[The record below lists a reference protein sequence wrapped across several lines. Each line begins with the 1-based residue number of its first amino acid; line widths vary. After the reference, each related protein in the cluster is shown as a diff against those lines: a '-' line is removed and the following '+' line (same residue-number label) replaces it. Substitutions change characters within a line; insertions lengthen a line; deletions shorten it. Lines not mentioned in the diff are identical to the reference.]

1 MKKAKKMLA
10 VWLSA
15 ALLLTLA
22 PLSALAAQQGS
33 AKEQSWDVSRSKTA
47 TNLDQAY
54 RSQVTLSLPS
64 HEEKLVTDVV
74 FVLDESSCSEP
85 VKAEVAQM
93 LQALYAQAEET
104 GAVIKVGAVQFR
116 GEVTSLPLTE
126 ITADTKDDVADFM
139 GRRPATG
146 GSNLSASLLAGEN
159 MLDADAAVSR
169 DRKYL
174 ILVSDGITYIWDDA
188 DTGAQENY
196 GVNFANAD
204 APHTPMLA
212 SPDGWDVK
220 HGSGYVPESWPA
232 WLNETKA
239 LYQKTTADK
248 ASLYVRGADIS
259 GDPFVSYDEKASYA
273 STVDLALYASYQA
286 YQRIAAKYPH
296 TYAVMSGVQSEM
308 ALYPFGPSFMRFLSG
323 GAQASFDGI
332 LNEILY
338 LVDAGS
344 YVEDFMGYVQDEYNF
359 DFVNDAAALSL
370 SVGQERYEAVR
381 LADNEYG
388 FKPLPD
394 GGYAHT
400 LRYTPGNL
408 ADTEHFTWTIHEPV
422 TNFAPV
428 QLTYTVQLTNPKTQA
443 GTYGAYD
450 ADGSQGY
457 AGLYTNNS
465 AVLTPVDSNGV
476 QGAAQPFAKPTV
488 SYTVEEQSVP
498 SPSPEQTAVPSSP
511 AASAAPTPTP
521 ASPQTGDNSS
531 PGVWAALLSLAA
543 IGAVSTACLAY
554 RKRKSA

>member
-146 GSNLSASLLAGEN
+146 GSNLSAGLLAGEN

-188 DTGAQENY
+188 DTGAQARQRLCA
-196 GVNFANAD
+196 GK
-204 APHTPMLA
+204 LA
-212 SPDGWDVK
+212 
-220 HGSGYVPESWPA
+220 
-232 WLNETKA
+232 
-239 LYQKTTADK
+239 
-248 ASLYVRGADIS
+248 
-259 GDPFVSYDEKASYA
+259 
-273 STVDLALYASYQA
+273 
-286 YQRIAAKYPH
+286 
-296 TYAVMSGVQSEM
+296 
-308 ALYPFGPSFMRFLSG
+308 
-323 GAQASFDGI
+323 
-332 LNEILY
+332 
-338 LVDAGS
+338 
-344 YVEDFMGYVQDEYNF
+344 
-359 DFVNDAAALSL
+359 
-370 SVGQERYEAVR
+370 R
-381 LADNEYG
+381 LA
-388 FKPLPD
+388 
-394 GGYAHT
+394 
-400 LRYTPGNL
+400 
-408 ADTEHFTWTIHEPV
+408 
-422 TNFAPV
+422 
-428 QLTYTVQLTNPKTQA
+428 Q
-443 GTYGAYD
+443 
-450 ADGSQGY
+450 
-457 AGLYTNNS
+457 
-465 AVLTPVDSNGV
+465 
-476 QGAAQPFAKPTV
+476 
-488 SYTVEEQSVP
+488 
-498 SPSPEQTAVPSSP
+498 
-511 AASAAPTPTP
+511 
-521 ASPQTGDNSS
+521 
-531 PGVWAALLSLAA
+531 
-543 IGAVSTACLAY
+543 
-554 RKRKSA
+554 

>member
-1 MKKAKKMLA
+1 MKKAIKMLA

-15 ALLLTLA
+15 ALLFTLA
-22 PLSALAAQQGS
+22 PLSALAARQGS
-33 AKEQSWDVSRSKTA
+33 AKEQPWDVSRSKTA

-54 RSQVTLSLPS
+54 RSQITLSLPS

-139 GRRPATG
+139 GQRPATG
-146 GSNLSASLLAGEN
+146 GSNLSAGLLAGEK

-220 HGSGYVPESWPA
+220 HGNGYVPESWPT
-232 WLNETKA
+232 WLNETEA
-239 LYQKTTADK
+239 LYQQTVADK

-259 GDPFVSYDEKASYA
+259 EDPFVSYDEKEAYA

-359 DFVNDAAALSL
+359 DFVNDTAALSL

-400 LRYTPGNL
+400 LRYTPGTL
-408 ADTEHFTWTIHEPV
+408 ADTEQFTWTIPAPG

-428 QLTYTVQLTNPKTQA
+428 P
-443 GTYGAYD
+443 
-450 ADGSQGY
+450 
-457 AGLYTNNS
+457 
-465 AVLTPVDSNGV
+465 
-476 QGAAQPFAKPTV
+476 
-488 SYTVEEQSVP
+488 
-498 SPSPEQTAVPSSP
+498 
-511 AASAAPTPTP
+511 
-521 ASPQTGDNSS
+521 
-531 PGVWAALLSLAA
+531 LA
-543 IGAVSTACLAY
+543 
-554 RKRKSA
+554 